1 MTPAVLANEH
11 MTASFVKCTIKQR
24 KESTMTKW
32 RTLKVTNE
40 YREIVNVDTGSV
52 RKVMLASDQQWAY
65 LEQLRQKHSKNYK
78 PLKHRPTVFSA
89 SKKIDKYLDKE
100 KQQQLI

>member
-1 MTPAVLANEH
+1 
-11 MTASFVKCTIKQR
+11 
-24 KESTMTKW
+24 MTKW
-32 RTLKVTNE
+32 CTLKVTNE

-65 LEQLRQKHSKNYK
+65 LDQLRQKHSKNYK

>member
-1 MTPAVLANEH
+1 
-11 MTASFVKCTIKQR
+11 
-24 KESTMTKW
+24 
-32 RTLKVTNE
+32 
-40 YREIVNVDTGSV
+40 
-52 RKVMLASDQQWAY
+52 MLASDQQWAY